1 MITVCVCV
9 IPPLN
14 KRPSFFS
21 ESLSYTGN
29 NLPDSHGINEQ
40 PSAPGPRRAPHLNQK
55 GPQGRPLLVNWE
67 FIAEVLSGLS
77 SAKVCARDIDIERF
91 W

>member
-1 MITVCVCV
+1 MCVCV

-14 KRPSFFS
+14 KGQASFQ
-21 ESLSYTGN
+21 SLSNTGN

-55 GPQGRPLLVNWE
+55 GPRGRPLLVYWE